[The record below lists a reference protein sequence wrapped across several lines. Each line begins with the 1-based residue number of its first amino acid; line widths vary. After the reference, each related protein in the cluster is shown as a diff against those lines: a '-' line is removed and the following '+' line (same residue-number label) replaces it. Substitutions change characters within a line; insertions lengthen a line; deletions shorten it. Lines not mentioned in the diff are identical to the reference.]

1 VVCAAELS
9 EDTFKFAPIVLV
21 QAFDSGGQ
29 EGDGGLNI
37 PACEFAE
44 E

>member
-1 VVCAAELS
+1 MCAAEIS
-9 EDTFKFAPIVLV
+9 KDTFQIAPIVLV
-21 QAFDSGGQ
+21 WAFDSGGQ

-37 PACEFAE
+37 PACGFAE